1 MATTTTPHHRLTRK
15 ELREPDEFVS
25 LVDAAGD
32 YVIDHLPRVIAGAIG
47 LLMLVLLGV
56 GLHLYSNQQEQAAA
70 EAFSSAG
77 NVYDQKDY
85 KTASG
90 QFATLAAE
98 YSGTSLG
105 RLALLYLGDDYLAQN
120 QFAAARDALQKFVD
134 ADDRPTF
141 RQLALLQLG
150 VTYQGLGNPAEA
162 RKAYEQAAGIK
173 EGAQGR
179 AELELARLTLRQGDK
194 PGAIAIYQRFLREHP
209 FDQERSVVTDA
220 LSQLGMAP
228 AAPFATAKTI
238 DLPAN

>member
-77 NVYDQKDY
+77 NVYDRKDY
-85 KTASG
+85 KTAAG
-90 QFATLAAE
+90 QFAALAAQ
-98 YSGTSLG
+98 YPGPVLAVWRCSISATPTWPRISLP
-105 RLALLYLGDDYLAQN
+105 RRATPCKSSSN
-120 QFAAARDALQKFVD
+120 

-150 VTYQGLGNPAEA
+150 VAYEGLGNPAEA
-162 RKAYEQAAGIK
+162 RKAYEQAAAIR

-220 LSQLGMAP
+220 LSQLGVAP